1 MKYLVSLII
10 LIVVGGSY
18 GGYQYIAHKATQ
30 LPATS
35 PAQCEGL
42 INAGNKQLV
51 VALGDSIT
59 HAKVSGDYVQ
69 LLDKQYS
76 SQQLTF
82 INAGINSRLAFNAL
96 EVIDSVVACDPSVV
110 TILIGTNDVL
120 ATASRDRMNKYMDK
134 WQLPQT
140 PNFEFYKTSVSQIID
155 TLKTKTSARIAIFSI
170 PLIGE
175 TPDSKMNKTVAQ
187 YNGFIKELAMQRD
200 VTYLPLNE
208 HMWQYVNAHDG
219 LNEVCDL
226 DAGLMEKAIAKHYV
240 LGQSWDEVSAQNNLH
255 LLTDCVHL
263 NDRAAEMV
271 ANLAGD
277 FIAASLPK

>member
-30 LPATS
+30 LPTTS

-69 LLDKQYS
+69 LLDKQYNS
-76 SQQLTF
+76 PKLTF

-96 EVIDSVVACDPSVV
+96 QVIDSVVACNPSVV

-120 ATASRDRMNKYMDK
+120 ATASNDRMNKYMDK

-155 TLKTKTSARIAIFSI
+155 TLKTKTTAKIAIFSI

-175 TPDSKMNKTVAQ
+175 TPNSKMNKTVAQ

-208 HMWQYVNAHDG
+208 RMWQYVNARDG
-219 LNEVCDL
+219 LNGICED
-226 DAGLMEKAIAKHYV
+226 DAGLMEKAIAKHYL

-263 NDRAAEMV
+263 NDRGAKMV
-271 ANLAGD
+271 AELAGD
-277 FIAASLPK
+277 FIAASLAK